1 MRALTIPSWLDAGVL
16 ERYHAG
22 ASHLFLLHGNVRDV
36 HPFGEEYL
44 PLANGLLALAGQRPY
59 VVSYDVS
66 SGLTFPDPEKAK
78 AFKRVLGIK
87 QILPQDANR
96 ALIVLDALLTSDKCP
111 PGSIAIVI
119 EYAHA
124 VAPADGGGGTERQ
137 QITQIARWPPTTA
150 SPRGGR
156 SSS

>member
-1 MRALTIPSWLDAGVL
+1 VQ
-16 ERYHAG
+16 
-22 ASHLFLLHGNVRDV
+22 
-36 HPFGEEYL
+36 PFGEEYL
-44 PLANGLLALAGQRPY
+44 PLANGLLALAAQRPY

-78 AFKRVLGIK
+78 AFKKVLGIK
-87 QILPQDANR
+87 QMLPQDPNR
-96 ALIVLDALLTSDKCP
+96 ALIVLDALLASDKCP

-124 VAPADGGGGTERQ
+124 VAPADGGGASRSRRSRAG
-137 QITQIARWPPTTA
+137 PPTTA